1 MTQLLPEKAADAIP
15 GSYTRYAPAPLS
27 GVLHWGIFDRT
38 LGAWCTLKVG
48 SALVPLEWKTED
60 EAEIWLFQCRSLWR
74 MGLVDPPDGWNGL

>member
-1 MTQLLPEKAADAIP
+1 
-15 GSYTRYAPAPLS
+15 
-27 GVLHWGIFDRT
+27 
-38 LGAWCTLKVG
+38 VG